1 MGFTFKYSVP
11 SLHLWRLN
19 FQRSP
24 ETSNGEPVQVF
35 WLLWM
40 RMNCWS
46 IFCRMAS
53 CSSLPFNVWSAGMI
67 SVFKSNLKI
76 HFYRL
81 LSVAVSILCR
91 LITELNDAILFIY
104 IVCHYMFYSSM
115 QVYFLTLK
123 IFLMTILQFYS
134 LHVVFMTPI
143 LSVYYSLLLGGS

>member
-1 MGFTFKYSVP
+1 
-11 SLHLWRLN
+11 
-19 FQRSP
+19 
-24 ETSNGEPVQVF
+24 
-35 WLLWM
+35 
-40 RMNCWS
+40 
-46 IFCRMAS
+46 MAS

-104 IVCHYMFYSSM
+104 IICHYMFYSSM